1 MDIQYTGDVF
11 RNQSRGGVSRYFC
24 EIATRIDAM
33 DGVTAHINA
42 PIHFN
47 LHLRESKFRTRNHY
61 FPISTRIFGVNRRV
75 TEISEALEKERSK
88 EQKVDLVHL
97 TSFKNFDRN
106 IKAPKIVTI
115 FDLVREKED
124 KSGERFRLLNSII
137 KHQGL
142 VITISES
149 TKSEIL
155 ENFDIHEDL
164 VRVTYL
170 GVSNSL
176 KRERKVMNAQDKN
189 PYILFVGQRGGYK
202 NFERFLFAFAKGNE
216 IRRQFK
222 VIVAGGG
229 SFSRKERELIH
240 QLGLTRLVK
249 QKNVT
254 DSTLSEMYRNARAFI
269 FPSLTEGF
277 GLPIIEAI
285 YAGTQVVC
293 SDIPVFR
300 EIGVDMPIYFD
311 PFSVDSIHSGL
322 LRALASPES
331 DSIPNQ
337 VMTDLSRFSW
347 DKCAQDTYKTYGD
360 YLNLKKP

>member
-33 DGVTAHINA
+33 DGVYAHVDA

-47 LHLRESKFRTRNHY
+47 LHLRESKFSKGNHY
-61 FPISTRIFGVNRRV
+61 FPISTRIFDVNRRI
-75 TEISEALEKERSK
+75 TEISEALEKERRK
-88 EQKVDLVHL
+88 KRKVDLVHL
-97 TSFKNFDRN
+97 TSMKNFNRN

-124 KSGERFRLLNSII
+124 KSGERFRLLESII
-137 KHQGL
+137 KYQGL

-155 ENFDIHEDL
+155 ENFDINEDL
-164 VRVTYL
+164 IRVTYL
-170 GVSNSL
+170 GVSTTLEKKRMSL
-176 KRERKVMNAQDKN
+176 NTVEMD

-216 IRRQFK
+216 LRSQFK
-222 VIVAGGG
+222 IIVAGGG
-229 SFSRKERELIH
+229 SFSRKERDLIH
-240 QLGLTRLVK
+240 QLKLTRLVT
-249 QKNVT
+249 QKNIT
-254 DSTLSEMYRNARAFI
+254 DSTLSEMYRNARAFV
-269 FPSLTEGF
+269 FPSITEGF
-277 GLPIIEAI
+277 GLPIIEAM
-285 YAGTQVVC
+285 YAGTKVAC

-300 EIGVDMPIYFD
+300 EIGADIPIYFD
-311 PFSVDSIHSGL
+311 PFSVDSIHLGL
-322 LRALASPES
+322 LKALARTES
-331 DSIPNQ
+331 DPIPKQ
-337 VMTDLSRFSW
+337 LMTNLSRFSW

-360 YLNLKKP
+360 YLNFMKP